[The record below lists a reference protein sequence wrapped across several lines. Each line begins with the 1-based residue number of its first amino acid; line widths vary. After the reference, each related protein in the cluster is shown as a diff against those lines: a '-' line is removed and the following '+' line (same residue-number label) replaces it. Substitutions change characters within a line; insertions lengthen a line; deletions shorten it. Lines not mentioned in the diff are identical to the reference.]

1 MAGRVRVSNDPI
13 RELYR
18 RLAQAAREVEDIQN
32 VWTAKHFPVGKIG
45 IKAPSRGGGAAA
57 AEAFDEATLYAVQV
71 ASQAIREALD
81 TAVSS
86 SAWAWNTGGA
96 RDIVDT
102 GTLKASL
109 SVTINGDTIDISY
122 GAPYASFVH
131 NGGYIHPYGNQRI
144 DAVYLPGRPWI
155 DATLYGNGP
164 VPSVNLDEIID
175 GAISS
180 RLR

>member
-1 MAGRVRVSNDPI
+1 MARRVRVSNDPI
-13 RELYR
+13 QELYR
-18 RLAQAAREVEDIQN
+18 RLDQAVREVESIKT
-32 VWTAKHFPVGKIG
+32 VWTARGLFGKFD
-45 IKAPSRGGGAAA
+45 IKAPSKRDAAAA
-57 AEAFDEATLYAVQV
+57 AEIFDEATSYAVQV
-71 ASQAIREALD
+71 ASQAIEEALD

-102 GTLKASL
+102 GELKASL
-109 SVTINGDTIDISY
+109 SVAINGDTIDISY
-122 GAPYASFVH
+122 GVPYASFVH
-131 NGGYIHPYGNQRI
+131 NGGYIQPYGNQKI

-164 VPSVNLDEIID
+164 VPSVNLDEIIG
-175 GAISS
+175 GAIDS

>member
-1 MAGRVRVSNDPI
+1 MAQGVKFSNDPVQ
-13 RELYR
+13 EVSR
-18 RLAQAAREVEDIQN
+18 RLAQAVREVEDIQN
-32 VWTAKHFPVGKIG
+32 VWTAKRLPVGKVD
-45 IKAPSRGGGAAA
+45 IKAPSRSGGAAA
-57 AEAFDEATLYAVQV
+57 AEAFDEATSYAVQV
-71 ASQAIREALD
+71 VSQAIREALD

-86 SAWAWNTGGA
+86 SAWAWSTGGA

-102 GTLKASL
+102 GELKSSL
-109 SVTINGDTIDISY
+109 SVAINGDTIDISY

-131 NGGYIHPYGNQRI
+131 NGGYIHPYGNQKI

-164 VPSVNLDEIID
+164 VPSVNLDEII
-175 GAISS
+175 GSAIGS

>member
-1 MAGRVRVSNDPI
+1 MAKGVKFSNDPI
-13 RELYR
+13 QEMSK
-18 RLAQAAREVEDIQN
+18 RLTQAVKEIEDIEN
-32 VWTAKHFPVGKIG
+32 VWTAKRLPVGKIG
-45 IKAPSRGGGAAA
+45 IGAPSRSSGAAA
-57 AEAFDEATLYAVQV
+57 AQIFDEATSYAVQV
-71 ASQAIREALD
+71 ASQAIEEALD

-102 GTLKASL
+102 GELKASL
-109 SVTINGDTIDISY
+109 SVAINGDTIDISY
-122 GAPYASFVH
+122 GVPYASFVH
-131 NGGYIHPYGNQRI
+131 NGGYIQPYGNQKI

-164 VPSVNLDEIID
+164 VPSVNLDEIIG
-175 GAISS
+175 GAIGS